1 MKVILL
7 QDIPKV
13 GEEGD
18 VVGVKNGYGRNFLIP
33 QGLAVLAT
41 DSAIKHNAELKR
53 QASRKLSQ
61 KKEEQLKLAEELSK
75 AEVVVEVKVGAED
88 RIFGT
93 VTPTQVAV
101 QLAAQG
107 FEIDRRTIEIKD
119 EIKALGVYTAEVRL
133 SAEAI
138 GKVKVRVEGEKTE
151 AAEAPVDAPAEATEA
166 AEETEE

>member
-18 VVGVKNGYGRNFLIP
+18 VVGVKDGYGRNYLIP

-61 KKEEQLKLAEELSK
+61 KKEEQLKLAAELSK

-107 FEIDRRTIEIKD
+107 FEVDRRIIEIKE

-138 GKVKVRVEGEKTE
+138 GQVKVRVEGEQ
-151 AAEAPVDAPAEATEA
+151 AEATEA
-166 AEETEE
+166 PVEAPAEAAEGVEETEE

>member
-18 VVGVKNGYGRNFLIP
+18 VVGVKDGYGRNYLIP
-33 QGLAVLAT
+33 QGLAILAT

-61 KKEEQLKLAEELSK
+61 KREEQLKLAEELSK

-107 FEIDRRTIEIKD
+107 FEVDRRIIEIKE

-138 GKVKVRVEGEKTE
+138 GQVKVRVEGEK
-151 AAEAPVDAPAEATEA
+151 AEATEA
-166 AEETEE
+166 PAEAVEETAETEE

>member
-18 VVGVKNGYGRNFLIP
+18 VVGVKDGFGRNYLIP
-33 QGLAVLAT
+33 QGLAILAT
-41 DSAIKHNAELKR
+41 DSAVKHNAEMKR

-61 KKEEQLKLAEELSK
+61 KKEEQLRLAEELSK
-75 AEVVVEVKVGAED
+75 VEVVVDVKVGAED

-107 FEIDRRTIEIKD
+107 FEIDRRTIEIKE
-119 EIKALGVYTAEVRL
+119 EIKVLGVYTAEVRL

-138 GKVKVRVEGEKTE
+138 GQVKVRVE
-151 AAEAPVDAPAEATEA
+151 AAKDEE
-166 AEETEE
+166 AEE

>member
-7 QDIPKV
+7 KDIPKV

-18 VVGVKNGYGRNFLIP
+18 VVGVKDGFGRNYLIP
-33 QGLAVLAT
+33 QGLAILAT
-41 DSAIKHNAELKR
+41 KSAIKHNAEMKR

-61 KKEEQLKLAEELSK
+61 KRDEQLRLAEELNNV
-75 AEVVVEVKVGAED
+75 EVVVVVKVGAED

-101 QLAAQG
+101 QLSAQG
-107 FEIDRRTIEIKD
+107 FDIDRRIIEIKED
-119 EIKALGVYTAEVRL
+119 IKVLGVYTAEVRL

-138 GKVKVRVEGEKTE
+138 GNVKVRVE
-151 AAEAPVDAPAEATEA
+151 AAKDDD
-166 AEETEE
+166 AEE

>member
-18 VVGVKNGYGRNFLIP
+18 VVGVKNGYGRNYLIP

-53 QASRKLSQ
+53 QASRKLTQ
-61 KKEEQLKLAEELSK
+61 KKEEQARLAAELSK
-75 AEVVVEVKVGAED
+75 AEVVIEVKVGAED

-101 QLAAQG
+101 ALAAQG
-107 FEIDRRTIEIKD
+107 FEVDRRIVEIKE
-119 EIKALGVYTAEVRL
+119 EIKVLGVYTAQVRL

-138 GKVKVRVEGEKTE
+138 GEVKVRVE
-151 AAEAPVDAPAEATEA
+151 AAKDEDATE
-166 AEETEE
+166 E